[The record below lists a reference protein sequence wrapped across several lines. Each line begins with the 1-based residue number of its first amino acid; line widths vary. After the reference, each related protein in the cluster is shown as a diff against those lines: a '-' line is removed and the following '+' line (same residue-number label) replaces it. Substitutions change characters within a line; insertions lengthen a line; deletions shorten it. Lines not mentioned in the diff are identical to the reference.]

1 MKKKKMKKY
10 VHLYNLRIRDV
21 FHNEE
26 QSAVLSPAVVPKS
39 TKAAPSAV
47 GNTSKSLAGVILQK
61 KLFLKPQRQVLRT
74 GLKNITNIW
83 IFPSNLITL

>member
-1 MKKKKMKKY
+1 VKKKKMKKY

-21 FHNEE
+21 FHTEQ

-47 GNTSKSLAGVILQK
+47 GNTLKSVAGVIPGIK
-61 KLFLKPQRQVLRT
+61 IVPDATKASAPH
-74 GLKNITNIW
+74 G
-83 IFPSNLITL
+83 P